1 MAPEL
6 VTLLT
11 FGTFGVLLLA
21 GVPLAFSALATAA
34 LVAVVTSGSGA
45 LLLLVSRIYD
55 TSMLYVLITVP
66 LFILMG
72 FVMEKAAIAQSLFQ
86 VIHVWTARLP
96 GGLAVGSILAGA
108 AMAAMIGIVGAEII
122 TLGLIALPTM
132 LRRGY
137 DRKLSLGTICA
148 SGTLGTMIPPSLT
161 LIVYGLLA
169 NVSIGALFAAAL
181 VPGLLLAGSYIAY
194 VLVRCSLNP
203 ALAPPPPASETAL
216 PLAERIRLARGIV
229 LPMLVIVAVLGSI
242 YLGIAAPTEAAAI
255 GVAGALVSGLINRS
269 LRWRDLHAV
278 LRDTGRAI
286 GPVIWVVIGASA
298 LVSVYTFTGGAQF
311 LASSIQALPMGPMG
325 IVACMMLMFIALGC
339 FMDTIGIALLTLP
352 IFVPVVTA
360 LGLDLV
366 WFGVLFCM
374 CMQFAYLSPPFGP
387 SCFYLKS
394 VAPPDVSIQEIFSSI
409 WPFAALQGLN
419 LIVLM
424 AFPSLV
430 LWFGRAVG

>member
-1 MAPEL
+1 
-6 VTLLT
+6 
-11 FGTFGVLLLA
+11 
-21 GVPLAFSALATAA
+21 
-34 LVAVVTSGSGA
+34 VAVTTSGTGA
-45 LLLLVSRIYD
+45 LLLLVNRIYD

-72 FVMEKAAIAQSLFQ
+72 FVMEKADIARSLFQ

-96 GGLAVGSILAGA
+96 GGLAVGSVLAGA
-108 AMAAMIGIVGAEII
+108 VMAAMIGIVGAEII

-132 LRRGY
+132 LKRGY

-161 LIVYGLLA
+161 LIIYGLLA
-169 NVSIGALFAAAL
+169 NVSIAALFAAAL
-181 VPGLLLAGSYIAY
+181 VPGLLLAASYIAY
-194 VLVRCSLNP
+194 ILVRCTLDPS
-203 ALAPPPPASETAL
+203 LAPPPPLSERQAGQ
-216 PLAERIRLARGIV
+216 AERLRLAGGIV
-229 LPMLVIVAVLGSI
+229 LPLLVIMAVLGSI

-255 GVAGALVSGLINRS
+255 GVAGALLAGVLNGK
-269 LRWRDLHAV
+269 LRLRDLHEV

-286 GPVIWVVIGASA
+286 GPVIWVVIGAGA

-311 LASSIQALPMGPMG
+311 LASAIGELPLGPMG
-325 IVACMMLMFIALGC
+325 IVACMMLVFIVLGC

-352 IFVPVVTA
+352 IFVPVVKA

-374 CMQFAYLSPPFGP
+374 CMQFAYISPPFGP

-394 VAPPDVSIQEIFSSI
+394 VTPPDISIQEIFSSI

-419 LIVLM
+419 LMVLM

-430 LWFGRAVG
+430 LWAGRALS